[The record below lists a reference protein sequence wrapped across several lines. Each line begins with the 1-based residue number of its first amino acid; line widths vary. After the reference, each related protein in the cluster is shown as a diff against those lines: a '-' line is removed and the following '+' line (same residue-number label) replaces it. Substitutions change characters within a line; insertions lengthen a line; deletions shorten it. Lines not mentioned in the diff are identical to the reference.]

1 MKRGNLLASKFY
13 QMKKLWNSLIATSN
27 SNTWSCGFTYIC
39 LPLHFKMEKAAKIT
53 LLNRCPQRGSEIFQ
67 SDLWN
72 MQCGYSTD
80 GFIFEE

>member
-1 MKRGNLLASKFY
+1 MKRLL
-13 QMKKLWNSLIATSN
+13 NCLIATSN
-27 SNTWSCGFTYIC
+27 SNTWSYGSMYIC
-39 LPLHFKMEKAAKIT
+39 LPFHFKMEKEAKIT

-67 SDLWN
+67 SNLWN